1 MSTLGWMSVSR
12 MTRRAPTRGRS
23 SRRLAKYKIQPML
36 ESLEE
41 MVLLSPASS
50 MIGGDSVQM
59 EDSTGNLS
67 ATASTPVTTAPQTLT
82 IGNPANNTVLTNF
95 QNQPLSPP
103 LQLFDPT
110 LGTLTAVTVT
120 HAAILQSRITS
131 TNLSVS
137 SGTTITANLNGNYVI
152 NGLNQTIANTVTAP
166 SQSITVPAFNPS
178 NPSVSTATFLPLLAT
193 DPTPPTPPTSVTFT
207 DPASLQFYTASAN
220 RTSVTPTMT
229 ANGFASASAANGN
242 NRTTAITS
250 ASATI
255 TVSYTYTPAPCP
267 TISRI
272 SRIGVHNQTT
282 QLIVAFSGT
291 VNPTLA
297 ENVNNYSI
305 IASDGTKIAVVSAVY
320 DATTNSVTLTP
331 AKKLNAHYTFTLS
344 ATLPC
349 TTVMTVLVPFGG
361 KPTLIGFVN
370 HRGQFVPITNG
381 VIGKP
386 TSSGGGSSDPTR
398 HVVNPRLRHR

>member
-1 MSTLGWMSVSR
+1 
-12 MTRRAPTRGRS
+12 
-23 SRRLAKYKIQPML
+23 ML

-41 MVLLSPASS
+41 MVLLSPGSS

-137 SGTTITANLNGNYVI
+137 SGTTITANLSGNYAI

-166 SQSITVPAFNPS
+166 SQSIAVPAFNPS
-178 NPSVSTATFLPLLAT
+178 NPSASTAVFLPLLAT

-207 DPASLQFYTASAN
+207 DPSSL
-220 RTSVTPTMT
+220 
-229 ANGFASASAANGN
+229 
-242 NRTTAITS
+242 
-250 ASATI
+250 
-255 TVSYTYTPAPCP
+255 
-267 TISRI
+267 
-272 SRIGVHNQTT
+272 
-282 QLIVAFSGT
+282 
-291 VNPTLA
+291 
-297 ENVNNYSI
+297 
-305 IASDGTKIAVVSAVY
+305 
-320 DATTNSVTLTP
+320 
-331 AKKLNAHYTFTLS
+331 
-344 ATLPC
+344 
-349 TTVMTVLVPFGG
+349 
-361 KPTLIGFVN
+361 
-370 HRGQFVPITNG
+370 
-381 VIGKP
+381 
-386 TSSGGGSSDPTR
+386 
-398 HVVNPRLRHR
+398 

>member
-1 MSTLGWMSVSR
+1 
-12 MTRRAPTRGRS
+12 
-23 SRRLAKYKIQPML
+23 ML

-41 MVLLSPASS
+41 MVLLSPGSPV
-50 MIGGDSVQM
+50 IGGASVQM
-59 EDSTGNLS
+59 EDSTGNMS

-95 QNQPLSPP
+95 QNQPLAPA

-120 HAAILQSRITS
+120 HAVVLKSLITS
-131 TNLSVS
+131 TNLSQS
-137 SGTTITANLNGNYVI
+137 SGTTITANLNGNYEI
-152 NGLNQTIANTVTAP
+152 DGLNQTIPPIPPQTVTAP

-178 NPSVSTATFLPLLAT
+178 NPSASTATFQPLLAT

-207 DPASLQFYTASAN
+207 DPASLQFYTASASQ
-220 RTSVTPTMT
+220 TSITPTMT

-242 NRTTAITS
+242 NRTTSITS

-255 TVSYTYTPAPCP
+255 TVSYTYTPATCAI
-267 TISRI
+267 TRI